1 VDAPEAWRKGPLLR
15 HRDPSDR
22 IYGSVSLI
30 IGLAGLLVLGATM
43 LSAAGVADAAGQ
55 PRLVHPLNEGGIDV
69 GGQFVTPNGG
79 LASAS
84 VTFAIPSISCTS
96 SDVAHGAE
104 LADGVFTEN
113 LRTYALIAESC
124 TSSGPKYSFLVGTD
138 TEELT
143 DPGVEPG
150 DVVVTSLFESGT
162 STWAEIHDLT
172 LGAYWSASNS
182 VDQGDTS
189 VFLGTYNGT
198 VPIPTFGKIKY
209 SSATVNGDDLGF
221 DILTTYNTVN
231 GSELLIKT
239 STVTTTRAGSSFSE
253 KFKHAS

>member
-1 VDAPEAWRKGPLLR
+1 MR
-15 HRDPSDR
+15 HRDPSAR
-22 IYGSVSLI
+22 IYRRVSMI
-30 IGLAGLLVLGATM
+30 FGLAGLLVLAATM
-43 LSAAGVADAAGQ
+43 LSAAGADGS
-55 PRLVHPLNEGGIDV
+55 PRLVHPLNDGGSDV

-79 LASAS
+79 LASTS
-84 VTFAIPSISCTS
+84 VTFAVPSISCTS
-96 SDVAHGAE
+96 TDVAHGAE
-104 LADGVFTEN
+104 LQDGVFTEN
-113 LRTYALIAESC
+113 LRTYAVIDESC
-124 TSSGPKYSFLVGTD
+124 TSSGPNYSFQVGTD
-138 TEELT
+138 TEDHTE
-143 DPGVEPG
+143 PGVDPG

-182 VDQGDTS
+182 ANQGDMS

-231 GSELLIKT
+231 GSDLLIKT
-239 STVTTTRAGSSFSE
+239 SKVTTTLAGSSFSE